1 MDTEDKIKEEI
12 SKHEQK
18 IKDLKEKA
26 LKASGDTK
34 ANLEA
39 QIKVLKSRVDAANA
53 KWEKLQSQGKGILD
67 KGKGILDNERYI
79 YKRAF
84 KWA

>member
-1 MDTEDKIKEEI
+1 MANVDKIKEQI

-18 IKDLKEKA
+18 IKELKEKA

-67 KGKGILDNERYI
+67 KGKDILD
-79 YKRAF
+79 KF
-84 KWA
+84 KK